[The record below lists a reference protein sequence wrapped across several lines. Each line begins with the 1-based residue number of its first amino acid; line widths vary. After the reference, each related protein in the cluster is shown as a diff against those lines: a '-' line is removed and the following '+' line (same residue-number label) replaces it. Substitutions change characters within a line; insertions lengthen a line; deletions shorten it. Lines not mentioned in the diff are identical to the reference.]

1 MLDATHSV
9 HYIVG
14 MNKLPLEK
22 RVQILSML
30 CEGSSMR
37 AISRVVDVSINTVTK
52 LLVDAGEACAAF
64 HNEKVRAVK
73 AARVQAD
80 EIWSFTYC
88 KQANA
93 QKTKNKDE
101 AHGDVWTWTAIDAD
115 SKLIVTWRV
124 GPRDSYT
131 AYDFM
136 CDLKARLAGRVQ
148 LTSDGLRAYI
158 EAVGS
163 TFGDEVDFAQLV
175 KIYGQAPEGRRKY
188 SPPVLLAAVK
198 TPITGDPAE
207 EHIST
212 SFAERQNLTMRM
224 SMRRFTRLTNAFSK
238 KFDNH
243 CHALALYFVWYNWVR
258 THKAHRMTPAM
269 AAGLTDKL
277 MDMKD
282 IVALIDAREAARRK
296 DIERGV
302 TRGAIWSN

>member
-1 MLDATHSV
+1 
-9 HYIVG
+9 
-14 MNKLPLEK
+14 
-22 RVQILSML
+22 
-30 CEGSSMR
+30 MR
-37 AISRVVDVSINTVTK
+37 SISRVADVSINTVSK
-52 LLVDAGEACAAF
+52 LLVDAGNACATF
-64 HNEKVRAVK
+64 HDEKVRNVK
-73 AARVQAD
+73 ASRCQVD

-93 QKTKNKDE
+93 PKTKKQV
-101 AHGDVWTWTAIDAD
+101 HGRGDAWTWTVIDAD

-124 GPRDSYT
+124 GPRDSQT
-131 AYDFM
+131 AYEFM
-136 CDLKARLAGRVQ
+136 CDLRDRLANRVQ

-175 KIYGQAPEGRRKY
+175 KVYGQAPEGRRKY
-188 SPPVLLAAVK
+188 SPPVLMAAVK
-198 TPITGDPAE
+198 TPITGNPSE

-212 SFAERQNLTMRM
+212 SFVERQNLTMRM
-224 SMRRFTRLTNAFSK
+224 SMRRFTRLTNGFSK
-238 KFDNH
+238 KIANH

-282 IVALIDAREAARRK
+282 IVALIDAAEDQTRR
-296 DIERGV
+296 DERRGV
-302 TRGAIWSN
+302 ERVKKQKLSN